1 MNFYDSAVTQFAV
14 ARQQKEV
21 LLKCYFF
28 SLQWLA
34 IQAWCNSYAG
44 IGWLKYTAN
53 TISQYLQMATLGD
66 VTLRTGESHVSM
78 FVRNSRIVCTV
89 VMLFIIQ
96 LKSLVTPSFI
106 RFCFL
111 FGRNSP
117 QWARASSSRFLD
129 HTWRTTVGRTYL
141 DKWSARSRDL
151 YLTTY
156 NSHNRQTSMHP
167 VGFEPTISASE
178 RPQSYALDRA
188 ATEIGWIFL
197 VAIFEFLSPRIFQQT
212 QTFDRFRLRQITAS
226 KLLNPRTQWRD
237 VVTSYSFVRPQ
248 QKSQN

>member
-129 HTWRTTVGRTYL
+129 HTWRTTVGRTPL
-141 DKWSARSRDL
+141 DEWSAHRRDL
-151 YLTTY
+151 YLITQNTNNRRTY
-156 NSHNRQTSMHP
+156 MPP
-167 VGFEPTISASE
+167 VGFEPTVSAGE
-178 RPQSYALDRA
+178 WPQTHALDRT
-188 ATEIGWIFL
+188 ATGTGHLVYKSINVKVKSVSIFH
-197 VAIFEFLSPRIFQQT
+197 
-212 QTFDRFRLRQITAS
+212 
-226 KLLNPRTQWRD
+226 
-237 VVTSYSFVRPQ
+237 
-248 QKSQN
+248 

>member
-1 MNFYDSAVTQFAV
+1 MPIIRSSKLYVFYYRLWFAMPW
-14 ARQQKEV
+14 
-21 LLKCYFF
+21 LLVVGG
-28 SLQWLA
+28 QV
-34 IQAWCNSYAG
+34 QASRLC
-44 IGWLKYTAN
+44 
-53 TISQYLQMATLGD
+53 
-66 VTLRTGESHVSM
+66 
-78 FVRNSRIVCTV
+78 VRNEECCS
-89 VMLFIIQ
+89 
-96 LKSLVTPSFI
+96 S
-106 RFCFL
+106 
-111 FGRNSP
+111 NSAKAP
-117 QWARASSSRFLD
+117 QWVTASSFTRFLH